1 MYQIYHG
8 SFHTVSKPRY
18 QMFYT
23 MFVQKNDDIVSDERN
38 CVTNLSIA
46 MGRPGVWAKSG
57 RTLGKPDSALLMTIV
72 NYGVRFS
79 TNSSW
84 P

>member
-23 MFVQKNDDIVSDERN
+23 MFVQKTDDIVSDERN
-38 CVTNLSIA
+38 CVIYSNRKTWGL
-46 MGRPGVWAKSG
+46 GKVWAYS
-57 RTLGKPDSALLMTIV
+57 RQARFCPIDDDSELWSTI
-72 NYGVRFS
+72 
-79 TNSSW
+79 
-84 P
+84 